1 MRKVQ
6 DKVMRK
12 LTIRFRMLMLMLMKT
27 LTSVRVTVI
36 CLRNQTGQHW
46 KRMLPRQ
53 VQALNLKKMTNMRR
67 SLEIMSGDNIILL
80 LV

>member
-6 DKVMRK
+6 DKVMKK
-12 LTIRFRMLMLMLMKT
+12 LTIRFRMLMLMKT

>member
-6 DKVMRK
+6 DKVMKK
-12 LTIRFRMLMLMLMKT
+12 LTIRFRMLMLMKT
-27 LTSVRVTVI
+27 LTSVRVTAI
-36 CLRNQTGQHW
+36 YLRNQTGQHW